1 MSSHNSV
8 KQYQKDGFGIEEGYF
23 YEHIDPRDLFDADE
37 SKKRVD
43 QMVEGID
50 SGRDAWFGYYVMVTF
65 RGHELGYANIGA
77 LYYKDTDPATLILS
91 GHDLDGYR
99 ETILDEAL
107 DQAKQEAK
115 ILKQE
120 LKEVA

>member
-8 KQYQKDGFGIEEGYF
+8 KHYQMEGFGIEEGYF
-23 YEHIDPRDLFDADE
+23 PEHVDPRDLYSEE
-37 SKKRVD
+37 SKQQVD
-43 QMVEGID
+43 QMVAGIE
-50 SGRDAWFGYYVMVTF
+50 SGRDAWFGYYVKVTF
-65 RGHELGYANIGA
+65 RGHELGYANMGA
-77 LYYKDTDPATLILS
+77 LYYKDTDPSTLIQS

-99 ETILDEAL
+99 ETILEEAL

-115 ILKQE
+115 TLKQE

>member
-1 MSSHNSV
+1 MSGHNSV

-23 YEHIDPRDLFDADE
+23 YEDIDPRELYCDE
-37 SKKRVD
+37 SKKQVD
-43 QMVEGID
+43 QMVAGID
-50 SGRDAWFGYYVMVTF
+50 SGRDAWFGYYVKVTF

-77 LYYKDTDPATLILS
+77 LYFKDTDPETLILS
-91 GHDLDGYR
+91 EHDLDGYR
-99 ETILDEAL
+99 ETIIDEAL

-120 LKEVA
+120 LREVA

>member
-8 KQYQKDGFGIEEGYF
+8 KHYQTEGFDIEEGYF
-23 YEHIDPRDLFDADE
+23 PEHVDPRDLYCEE
-37 SKKRVD
+37 SKQQVD
-43 QMVEGID
+43 RMVAGIE
-50 SGRDAWFGYYVMVTF
+50 SGRDAWFGYYVKVTF

-77 LYYKDTDPATLILS
+77 LYYKDTDPSTLIQS

-99 ETILDEAL
+99 ETILEEAL

-115 ILKQE
+115 TLKQQ